1 MKLTKAISLI
11 GAAALLM
18 CSLVACSPASNDASS
33 SSSVSMSV
41 SEAQGEAQQ
50 AIVLHVEDGVA
61 LFADKDTEGVYFP
74 GLPEGQIFGL
84 DGETITVDQ
93 LEPGNIVEVVGNGI
107 MLESY
112 PGQYPGITRIA
123 VVEKGSPENIT
134 PYQDVIAQVFAESD
148 PYAVALGHVDYT
160 TDQASVSVALDPVS
174 SMWDSADGF
183 RIAQDGAVY
192 DADGTILESVPDA
205 RIEDATQATVGFDKV
220 LTDIQVTAQPLTR
233 TSADGKMLV
242 VIDNNDIQLVS
253 IEQTGAKTAVFTM
266 EPGNLYTINGF
277 FENGSATY
285 SFYAPLIL

>member
-1 MKLTKAISLI
+1 MKLTKAISLV
-11 GAAALLM
+11 GAAALLV
-18 CSLVACSPASNDASS
+18 CGLAACSPAANDAGSS
-33 SSSVSMSV
+33 GSVSMSV
-41 SEAQGEAQQ
+41 SEAQGEAKQ
-50 AIVLHVEDGVA
+50 AIVLHVEDGIA
-61 LFADKDTEGVYFP
+61 LFADKDTESVYVP

-84 DGETITVDQ
+84 DGEAIAADELQ
-93 LEPGNIVEVVGNGI
+93 AGNIVEVIGNGI

-112 PGQYPGITRIA
+112 PGQYPGITRIV
-123 VVEKGSPENIT
+123 VVEEGTPENIA

-160 TDQASVSVALDPVS
+160 TDQASVSLALDPVS

-192 DADGTILESVPDA
+192 GTDGVLLDSVPDA
-205 RIEDATQATVGFDKV
+205 RIDDATQATVGFDKA
-220 LTDIQVTAQPLTR
+220 LTDIQVTSQPLTR
-233 TSADGKMLV
+233 ASADSKMQV
-242 VIDNNDIQLVS
+242 VLGVQDLQAVS
-253 IEQTGAKTAVFTM
+253 VEQTGAKTATFTM